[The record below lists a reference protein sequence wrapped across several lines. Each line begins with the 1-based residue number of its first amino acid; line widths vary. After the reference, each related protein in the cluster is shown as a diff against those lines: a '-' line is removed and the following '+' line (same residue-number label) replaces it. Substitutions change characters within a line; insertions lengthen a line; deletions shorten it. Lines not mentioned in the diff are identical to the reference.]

1 MLPIWT
7 TTQLSLRWLTL
18 KHSLTIDAKARC
30 SSDIS
35 SSVMSKAKIFVT
47 RPDVPE
53 GGINL
58 LKERYDVT
66 AWTEER
72 PIPRDVLLR
81 QIKGKNALFCM
92 LTDKIDKEVLDTAGK
107 DLRVIA
113 TMSVGYDHIDV
124 KETKS
129 RGIRIGFT
137 PEVLTDAVAE
147 LTIGLILATARR
159 MFEAHDQIVEG
170 KWSAWAPTWMC
181 GVELKRSTVG
191 IVGFGR
197 IGQAV
202 AQRLQGFGV
211 ERILYTSR
219 SEKREAKGLG
229 ATLSSLENLVEVSDF
244 IIVTCALMP
253 ETTGLFSDALFDKM
267 KPTAIFINT
276 SRGAVVD
283 QLALQRALEKGKIL
297 AAGIDVMTP
306 EPIPPTHPL
315 LKLKNCVSLP
325 HIGSATT
332 WARSQMSVMT
342 ARNIIAALDSQ
353 VMPAEVM

>member
-1 MLPIWT
+1 MHCL
-7 TTQLSLRWLTL
+7 
-18 KHSLTIDAKARC
+18 HC
-30 SSDIS
+30 Y
-35 SSVMSKAKIFVT
+35 
-47 RPDVPE
+47 
-53 GGINL
+53 
-58 LKERYDVT
+58 RYDVT

-315 LKLKNCVSLP
+315 LKLKNCGKYILLYIYIYILYTHHGHITCIGSLDISGLTRLSLFVAVSLP